1 MIDLHSH
8 LPHKKQLSDYFVGF
22 DFPDIFKNFE
32 LSYHLLICRCL
43 VWDKITMLWIHWA
56 IVEECWVNSIW
67 DYSFCILWIFFSSC
81 TLKIILIGQIKLN
94 DRFAFPPA
102 TQKAALWLFCRIWF
116 SCIFDYSFCILW
128 IFFSCKFIPHLSI
141 PPSTLNIIDLKV
153 EKCRKIKSYKIIRE
167 LLFVWQVGMQIYFYY
182 LQWKCYWGNL

>member
-1 MIDLHSH
+1 MVS
-8 LPHKKQLSDYFVGF
+8 KCTWTKFNF
-22 DFPDIFKNFE
+22 DQNIFKNFE

-67 DYSFCILWIFFSSC
+67 
-81 TLKIILIGQIKLN
+81 
-94 DRFAFPPA
+94 
-102 TQKAALWLFCRIWF
+102 
-116 SCIFDYSFCILW
+116 DYSFCILW

-167 LLFVWQVGMQIYFYY
+167 LLFVWQVGMQIYHSILSGLWEWFSMYRY
-182 LQWKCYWGNL
+182 IYVYNIFVTDSSVKKNGLNHI